1 MRHRS
6 HLRPGDAGLA
16 ARLRRGIEGEVWF
29 DAASRG
35 RYGTDASIYQIE
47 PIGVVAPRS
56 AEDIARTIAICREA
70 GAPVLP
76 RGAGTSQCGQT
87 VGEAVVVDTSK
98 YLDRVLDFDEESRRV
113 TVQPGIVLDR
123 LNAWLRPK
131 GLFFPVDVSPANRA
145 TIGGMAGN
153 NSCGARS
160 IRYGN
165 MVHNV
170 HAISAVL
177 ADGNAIRFG
186 EVSGNLAGLA
196 SDDRCADT
204 AGNDRYADLIRR
216 LRALGAREADEI
228 ARRFPSLLR
237 RVGGYN
243 IDTLVPAGAAGGM
256 TGTPAGGVAAGV
268 IGGTNG
274 VMAGREPGA
283 TTGAMAGTPAGG
295 HNPVDAR
302 TIRAGGATTGAMAGG
317 HNMAHLLVG
326 SEGTLGFFT
335 GIELDLAPLP
345 AHRVLGICH
354 FPAFYEAMAATQHIV
369 ALDPSAVELVDR
381 TLVELARDIAAFRPT
396 VERFV
401 RGAPEALLL
410 VEFAGEDRAAL
421 IARLARLG
429 ELMADLGH
437 PGAVVEAVEP
447 AFQRAVWEVR
457 KAGLNIMMSM
467 KGDGKPVSFV
477 EDCAVRLEDLAE
489 YTRRLDAIFARHGT
503 RGTWYAHASVG
514 TLHVRPI
521 IDLKVEDG
529 ARRMRAIAEECFEMV
544 REYRGSHSGEHGDGI
559 VRSEFHEAMF
569 GSRLVGAFEEVK
581 DAFDPD
587 GLFNPGKIVRPERMD
602 DRGLFRYKPGYAP
615 LPVETGLDWSEWGGF
630 DRAVEMC
637 NNNGACRKSDPGVMC
652 PSYRVT
658 KDERHVTRGRANT
671 LRLAL
676 TGQLGPGA
684 LTSDAM
690 AETMALCV
698 GCKGCKRECPTG
710 VDMAR
715 MKIEYLHQ
723 HRKRHGLRLRDR
735 LVAWLPRYAPVASR
749 LAWVVNL
756 RDRVPG
762 LAAATEA
769 LLGLSAKR
777 SLPRWRGD
785 PFRVDEL
792 TDGETRHGTH
802 PRGIGPGGRCGEHQE
817 SGQRGRT
824 SAETGAAHAAGIG
837 AGPRVATRPED
848 GSPASRSDSG
858 LEPDQTPAAH
868 RERPEVALF
877 ADTFT
882 TWFEPGN
889 ARAAARVLEA
899 AGFRVRPAAPP
910 PGERRPL
917 CCGRTF
923 LAAGLIDEARRE
935 LRRTFSA
942 LAPLV
947 ERGVP
952 IVGLEPSCLLTF
964 RDEALVLGFER
975 EAGDARFLLFEELIA
990 DAAAPEAP
998 EGRAGLPLRPLPAT
1012 RALLHGHC
1020 HQKAFGVMPALERTL
1035 RFVPGLEVETVAS
1048 SCCGMAG
1055 AFGYEAAH
1063 YETSMAMGELDL
1075 LSAVRAADPDT
1086 LIVAGGTSCRH
1097 QISDGTGRV
1106 ASHVASVLAQALV
1119 PGDGPDEG
1127 RNGISRQLRWVEGSP
1142 GPQAR
1147 CGSAGRA

>member
-16 ARLRRGIEGEVWF
+16 ARLRREIQGEVWF
-29 DAASRG
+29 DPASRG
-35 RYGTDASIYQIE
+35 RYSTDASIYQIE
-47 PIGVVAPRS
+47 PIGVVAPRT
-56 AEDIARTIAICREA
+56 AEDIEHAIAVCREA

-87 VGEAVVVDTSK
+87 VGEAVVVDTSRH
-98 YLDRVLDFDEESRRV
+98 LDRVIGFDEESRRV

-123 LNAWLRPK
+123 LNAWLKPR

-153 NSCGARS
+153 NSCGSRS

-170 HAISAVL
+170 HAISAIV
-177 ADGNAIRFG
+177 AGGSAVRFG
-186 EVSGNLAGLA
+186 EVSGNLAGFTGDEHY
-196 SDDRCADT
+196 S
-204 AGNDRYADLIRR
+204 DLIRR
-216 LRALGAREADEI
+216 MRALGAREADEI
-228 ARRFPSLLR
+228 ARRFPALLR

-243 IDTLVPAGAAGGM
+243 IDTLVPGRTAGRVTDGV
-256 TGTPAGGVAAGV
+256 TGGVSGGISDGV
-268 IGGTNG
+268 
-274 VMAGREPGA
+274 
-283 TTGAMAGTPAGG
+283 
-295 HNPVDAR
+295 
-302 TIRAGGATTGAMAGG
+302 AGG

-335 GIELDLAPLP
+335 EIELDLQPLP
-345 AHRVLGICH
+345 AHRLLGVCH
-354 FPAFYEAMAATQHIV
+354 FPAFYEAMSATQHIV

-381 TLVELARDIAAFRPT
+381 TLIELARDIAVFRPT

-401 RGAPEALLL
+401 RGAPDALLL

-421 IARLARLG
+421 LARLAQLG
-429 ELMADLGH
+429 ELMADLGF

-447 AFQRAVWEVR
+447 SFQRAVWDVR

-467 KGDGKPVSFV
+467 KGDGKPISFV

-489 YTRRLDAIFARHGT
+489 YTRRLDEVFARHGT

-521 IDLKVEDG
+521 IDLKVDDG

-569 GSRLVGAFEEVK
+569 GSRLTSAFEEVK

-602 DRGLFRYKPGYAP
+602 DRELFRYKPGYAP

-658 KDERHVTRGRANT
+658 MDEKHVTRGRANT

-676 TGQLGPGA
+676 TGQLGPDA

-723 HRKRHGLRLRDR
+723 RRKRHGLALRDR
-735 LVAWLPRYAPVASR
+735 AVAWLPRYAPAASR
-749 LAWVVNL
+749 LAWMMNL
-756 RDRVPG
+756 RDRIPG
-762 LAAATEA
+762 LPAVTER

-777 SLPRWRGD
+777 TLPRWRTD
-785 PFRVDEL
+785 PFRAEEV
-792 TDGETRHGTH
+792 TARGTREFDR
-802 PRGIGPGGRCGEHQE
+802 PPAE
-817 SGQRGRT
+817 SG
-824 SAETGAAHAAGIG
+824 
-837 AGPRVATRPED
+837 D
-848 GSPASRSDSG
+848 GS
-858 LEPDQTPAAH
+858 
-868 RERPEVALF
+868 EVALF

-882 TWFEPGN
+882 TWFEPEN
-889 ARAAARVLEA
+889 ARAAVRVLEA
-899 AGFRVRPAAPP
+899 AGYRVRPAAPP
-910 PGERRPL
+910 PGEGRPL

-923 LAAGLIDEARRE
+923 LAAGLVEEAKRE
-935 LRRTFSA
+935 MARTLSA
-942 LAPLV
+942 LAPFI

-975 EAGDARFLLFEELIA
+975 EASDARFLLFEEFVA
-990 DAAAPEAP
+990 HAAED
-998 EGRAGLPLRPLPAT
+998 RNLDIPLRSLAGK

-1020 HQKAFGVMPALERTL
+1020 HQKAFGVMPALESTL
-1035 RFVPGLEVETVAS
+1035 RLVPGLEVETIAS

-1055 AFGYEAAH
+1055 AFGYEAAN
-1063 YETSMAMGELDL
+1063 YETSIAMGELDL
-1075 LSAVRAADPDT
+1075 LPAVRAAHPDT

-1097 QISDGTGRV
+1097 QIADGAGRD
-1106 ASHVASVLAQALV
+1106 AWHIARVLEQALAT
-1119 PGDGPDEG
+1119 G
-1127 RNGISRQLRWVEGSP
+1127 
-1142 GPQAR
+1142 
-1147 CGSAGRA
+1147 